1 MIKLLI
7 CEDQMILLDGIAT
20 AVSAYPDI
28 EVVGKIT
35 DAEKI
40 VDEIAKTGAN
50 ALLTDVC
57 TENGNNSL
65 NYLSDVKKR
74 YPSLKIVVMTGLPEI
89 SFVERAKQSGAD
101 SFVYK
106 NVSTEELANVIRS
119 TYGGYNVFPAQ
130 SRQDAVSD
138 LTKQELTVL
147 RYFCQGLDRKEI
159 ADKMCLSESSVKTH
173 ISNMLSKTGFNSIS
187 RLAIYVVS
195 SGLIVPGDQID

>member
-7 CEDQMILLDGIAT
+7 CEDQKILLDGIAS
-20 AVSAYPDI
+20 AVSAYDEI

-35 DAEKI
+35 DASKI
-40 VDEIAKTGAN
+40 TENIPKTGAS

-65 NYLSDVKKR
+65 NYISDIRKK
-74 YPSLKIVVMTGLPEI
+74 YPSIKIIVMTGLPEI
-89 SFVERAKQSGAD
+89 SFAERARQAGAD

-106 NVSTEELANVIRS
+106 NVSTDELANVIKS
-119 TYGGYNVFPAQ
+119 TCGGYNVFPSQ
-130 SRQDAVSD
+130 SRSEVISD

-159 ADKMCLSESSVKTH
+159 AEKMCLSESSIKTH
-173 ISNMLSKTGFNSIS
+173 ISSMLSKTGFNSIS

-195 SGLIVPGDQID
+195 SGLIVPGDIAD